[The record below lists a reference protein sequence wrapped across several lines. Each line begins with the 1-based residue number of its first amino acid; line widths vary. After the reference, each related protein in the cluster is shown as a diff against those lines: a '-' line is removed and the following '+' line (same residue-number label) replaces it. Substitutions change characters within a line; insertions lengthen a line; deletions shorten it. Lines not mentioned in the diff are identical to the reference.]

1 MPESLR
7 MFFIDTG
14 SVALDA
20 GAVTLLNWVTALIAL
35 IPFLLLA
42 RVVTRVRKIQRA
54 KRDWSV
60 LRHEI
65 MWSTIT
71 GIVVVMTLKYSYT
84 FLVTEGFITIDASPA
99 AWYVVAGEFFLY
111 FFVFDLYFYSVHRL
125 IHIGPLYRWI
135 HKVHHRSTEPI
146 PLTNF
151 STHPVEGLA
160 EAAITPIF
168 LSVVTVHEASLP
180 FIIPMA
186 ILMGFWAHLGYE
198 FFPRWWYRT
207 WLTKWFMTPM
217 FHDQHH
223 QYFHYNFGF
232 TTIWDRI
239 FGTIRK
245 QFDEDF
251 EKRGGAPTEEMSKR
265 LQAAGEPG

>member
-1 MPESLR
+1 MPEFLR

-14 SVALDA
+14 NVALDA
-20 GAVTLLNWVTALIAL
+20 GVITLLNWVTALMAL

-42 RVVTRVRKIQRA
+42 RVVARVRKIQRA
-54 KRDWSV
+54 KREWTI
-60 LRHEI
+60 LGHEV

-71 GIVVVMTLKYSYT
+71 GIIVVMTLKYSYT

-111 FFVFDLYFYSVHRL
+111 FFIFDLYFYSVHRL

-135 HKVHHRSTEPI
+135 HKVHHKSTEPI

-186 ILMGFWAHLGYE
+186 IIMGFWAHLGYE
-198 FFPRWWYRT
+198 FMPRWWYRT

-232 TTIWDRI
+232 TTIWDRV
-239 FGTIRK
+239 FGTMRK
-245 QFDEDF
+245 QFDDDF
-251 EKRGGAPTEEMSKR
+251 EKRGGAPTEEMAKR